1 MYVLTGE
8 GAGSIFVIDAN
19 SGDLHATKSLD
30 REEKPFYTL
39 RAQAVNKKT
48 GIPLEP
54 ETEFIVKLHDV
65 NDNEPKF
72 DKEVYTA
79 SVPER
84 SHIGKILKQALK
96 VFWAHMTYIN
106 IVKVIQNNLL
116 LYIVVQNKIVS
127 SYFSMYII
135 FLSNKCVQN
144 NKCCYYLLSLMS
156 FHIEKLTQKLFFSI
170 QFN

>member
-1 MYVLTGE
+1 MDKGDGTVMYVLTGD

-30 REEKPFYTL
+30 REEKSFYTL
-39 RAQAVNKKT
+39 RAQVVSKKT
-48 GIPLEP
+48 GLPLEP
-54 ETEFIVKLHDV
+54 ETEFTVKLHDI

-84 SHIGKILKQALK
+84 SHIGKIQKQALK
-96 VFWAHMTYIN
+96 VLWAHMNYIN
-106 IVKVIQNNLL
+106 IVEVIQNNLL

-135 FLSNKCVQN
+135 FLRNNCVQN
-144 NKCCYYLLSLMS
+144 IFFCYYLLSLMS
-156 FHIEKLTQKLFFSI
+156 FHTEKLTQK
-170 QFN
+170 